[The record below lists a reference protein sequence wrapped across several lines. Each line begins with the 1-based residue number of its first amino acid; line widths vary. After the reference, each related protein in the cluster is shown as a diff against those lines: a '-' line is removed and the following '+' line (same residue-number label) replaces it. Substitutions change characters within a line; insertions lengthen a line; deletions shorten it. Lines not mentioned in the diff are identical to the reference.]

1 MERAE
6 TIHCKEMTEKMSPLT
21 PKTVRLKPEKAKPF
35 HSLYKPNL
43 LG

>member
-1 MERAE
+1 MKRTE

-21 PKTVRLKPEKAKPF
+21 LKTLGLKLEKAKPF
-35 HSLYKPNL
+35 HSLCKPDL